1 MELWEKLGLDPD
13 RCRVVALTGAG
24 GKTSTLYAL
33 AHEAAEAGR
42 TVIVTTTTH
51 IRPHPRL
58 EPVGEASPERLRA
71 LAEERRVL
79 LCGRREPTGKLTLA
93 APVEACRAAAGVV
106 VVEADGARM
115 LPLKAPADHEPAVPP
130 CAGAVVAVAGMD
142 GVGRAVEAVCHRPER
157 VRALLD
163 VPEGHILTPADA
175 AALLAHPLGGR
186 KGVAEGMAF
195 RCLLN
200 KADTPQRLQYARQAA
215 ELLARRGIAS
225 AIHCYAEEERG
236 GLCWF

>member
-58 EPVGEASPERLRA
+58 EPVGEASPDRLRA

-93 APVEACRAAAGVV
+93 APVEACRAAADVV

-115 LPLKAPADHEPAVPP
+115 LPLKAPADYEPVVPA
-130 CAGAVVAVAGMD
+130 CADAVVAVAGMD
-142 GVGRAVEAVCHRPER
+142 AVGRPVGEVCHRPER
-157 VRALLD
+157 VCALLGAGED
-163 VPEGHILTPADA
+163 HVLTPEDA

-186 KGVAEGMAF
+186 KGVGVGMAF

-200 KADTPQRLQYARQAA
+200 KADTPARLRYARRTA
-215 ELLARRGIAS
+215 ELLARRGIVS
-225 AIHCYAEEERG
+225 AIHHYTEEERG